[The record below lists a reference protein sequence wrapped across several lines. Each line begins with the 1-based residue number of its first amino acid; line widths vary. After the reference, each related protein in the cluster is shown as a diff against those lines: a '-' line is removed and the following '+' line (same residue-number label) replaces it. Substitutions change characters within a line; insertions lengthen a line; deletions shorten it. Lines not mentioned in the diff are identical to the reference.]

1 MKKRI
6 VALLLALCMVLA
18 LAACGGSGDT
28 PATQAPA
35 SQAPGTQAPSD
46 DTPGT
51 PDTTDTPAAPPADN
65 TPLMADIN
73 TQDAIDV
80 EAESAASDALYDEL
94 FGEYVEYYDK
104 ALAATDLGE
113 RLGLM
118 AIAEAKLLETGIVL
132 PYENNAGNYAISR
145 IIPHY
150 GSSVSWG
157 MDGDYRVLKSAL
169 IADRILTP
177 DERASLTAKW
187 GESGTA
193 QEYLDYVH
201 QWCEE
206 NGITLQTTYTTTY
219 TSGYEPDVWDTLS
232 TNKTAVG
239 GPLSFT
245 WEGLLAYDC
254 KNLQQPALAESY
266 EVSEDGL
273 TYTFHIRPGMK
284 WVTYQ
289 GTPIT
294 DVKADDWVAAVQHAA
309 DCGGDL
315 SSVIACVANLPEYVS
330 GEVTDFNEVGIKAPD
345 DSTLVVTLS
354 EPTPWFVTVLG
365 YSAMAPMSREY
376 YTSQG
381 GKFGAEFDNS
391 AADYTYG
398 SDPQHIA
405 YCGPYLI
412 SNWTYQNTIVYT
424 KNPSYWNADAV
435 TLDTITYLY
444 NDGTDPL
451 FSWNGF
457 LDGTLNGGIGL
468 GSAALEQAK
477 AAKVPDDPDGAT
489 YFDKYAYVVLEDD
502 TSFLNWVNVNRYAYA
517 NFNDESVMRSPQTQA
532 QAERAAAAKLN
543 HNFRMALALSRD
555 RASVLAP
562 SVGEELKFAALTNSY
577 TPGSFIVAAN
587 DFTVDING
595 TATSFPMGTYYGEVL
610 QAQLEADG
618 YPMKVWDPAGND
630 GAGASYGFDGWYLP
644 EEAAKYM
651 DAAVEDLAAEGIE
664 VSAENPIYLDYC
676 YRDYSTTGA
685 AMDQAMKQSIETA
698 LGGRVIINLIPSE
711 GDSNNVSYAAYMGD
725 NGYQFNFDFG
735 GSSGWGPDYGDAQTY
750 LDTMLPTGGMMQNVG
765 LW

>member
-1 MKKRI
+1 MRNAKKM
-6 VALLLALCMVLA
+6 LALVLA
-18 LAACGGSGDT
+18 LVMCLALAVPAFADGG
-28 PATQAPA
+28 Q
-35 SQAPGTQAPSD
+35 
-46 DTPGT
+46 
-51 PDTTDTPAAPPADN
+51 
-65 TPLMADIN
+65 LMADVN

-80 EAESAASDALYDEL
+80 EAESAASDELYDEI
-94 FGEYVEYYDK
+94 FGEYVEYYEK
-104 ALAATDLGE
+104 ALAVGDQGE

-118 AIAEAKLLETGIVL
+118 AIAEAKLLETGVVL
-132 PYENNAGNYAISR
+132 PYENNAGNYAISKV
-145 IIPHY
+145 IPHSI
-150 GSSVSWG
+150 SSVSWG
-157 MDGDYRVLKSAL
+157 MDGQEYRALKSVL
-169 IADRILTP
+169 IADRILLP
-177 DERASLTAKW
+177 DERAALTAKW
-187 GESGTA
+187 SECGTA
-193 QEYLDYVH
+193 QEYVDYVK
-201 QWCEE
+201 QWCAD
-206 NGITLQTTYTTTY
+206 NGVTLQNSYTTTY

-239 GPLSFT
+239 GPLSYT

-254 KNLQQPALAESY
+254 KNIQQPALAESY
-266 EVSEDGL
+266 ELSEDEL
-273 TYTFHIRPGMK
+273 TYTFHIRPDMQ

-294 DVKADDWVAAVQHAA
+294 TVKADDWVAAVQHAA
-309 DCGGDL
+309 DCGGSL
-315 SSVIACVANLPEYVS
+315 SSVISPIVNLDEYVS
-330 GEVTDFNEVGIKAPD
+330 GEITDFSEVGISAPD
-345 DSTLVVTLS
+345 DLTLVVTLK

-365 YSAMAPMSREY
+365 YSAMAPLCREY

-381 GKFGAEFDNS
+381 GKFGAEFDSS

-412 SNWTYQNTIVYT
+412 SNWTYQNTIAYT

-451 FSWNGF
+451 FGWNGF
-457 LDGTLNGGIGL
+457 LDGTFNGGIGL

-477 AAKVPDDPDGAT
+477 ATAVPDDPDGAT

-517 NFNDESVMRSPQTQA
+517 NFNDESVMRSTQTQEQA
-532 QAERAAAAKLN
+532 QRSAAAKLN
-543 HNFRMALALSRD
+543 HNFRMALAFSRD
-555 RASVLAP
+555 RATSNAAN
-562 SVGEELKFAALTNSY
+562 VGEELKSASLARGIGEDLKYAPLTNSY

-587 DFTVDING
+587 EFTVEING
-595 TATSFPMGTYYGEVL
+595 EAKTFPMGTYYGEVL

-651 DAAVEDLAAEGIE
+651 DAAVEELAAEGIE
-664 VSAENPIYLDYC
+664 VSAENPIYLDMT
-676 YRDYSTTGA
+676 YRDYSPIGS

-698 LGGRVIINLIPSE
+698 LGGRVIINLVSSE
-711 GDSNNVSYAAYMGD
+711 GDSDTASNASYMGD